1 MSNIYGYAR
10 VSTKT
15 QNLERQITEIEKE
28 QARLYPQGTITKIYK
43 DKFRGTTLN
52 RDEWQK
58 LYNRVKEN
66 DTIIFESV
74 DRLSR
79 NAKEGVEVYQELYTR
94 GVNLIFINDPL
105 INTDNYKKSMSEK
118 LSLTGITEAD
128 FYIEATNKLL
138 LHLAKKQVKIAFEQA
153 QKDNETRS
161 RRVKEGQAKTNK
173 KIGIEKGRK
182 LTTQKSKQFKPI
194 ILESSKDFNG
204 SMTDK
209 KLMEHLGLSR
219 NTFYK
224 YKRELKQE
232 QE

>member
-1 MSNIYGYAR
+1 MNIYGYAR

-15 QNLERQITEIEKE
+15 QNLERQIIEIEKE
-28 QARLYPQGTITKIYK
+28 QAKRYPNNTITKIYK
-43 DKFRGTTLN
+43 DKFKGTTLN
-52 RDEWQK
+52 REEWQK

-105 INTDNYKKSMSEK
+105 INTDNYKKSLNEK
-118 LSLTGITEAD
+118 LSLTGIAEAD

-153 QKDNETRS
+153 QKDNEARS
-161 RRVKEGQAKTNK
+161 RRIKEGQATTTK

-182 LTTQKSKQFKPI
+182 LKTKKSKQYKPI
-194 ILESSKDFNG
+194 ILESSKDFKG
-204 SMTDK
+204 TMTDAE
-209 KLMEHLGLSR
+209 LMKNLGLSR

-232 QE
+232 HNF